1 MKYDLTAAERRQS
14 EREKAI
20 TNRDHLA
27 WAKATL
33 ARFPFRSDLRSLIA
47 KAEQSA

>member
-1 MKYDLTAAERRQS
+1 MFDNRTPAERRRD
-14 EREKAI
+14 ERAASI

-33 ARFPFRSDLRSLIA
+33 ARFPQRNDLRDLIA
-47 KAEQSA
+47 QLEAK